1 MGLKISYSVGVAFLL
16 ILAIVAIA
24 FWWFVPSRAEP
35 TAAMG
40 ALAPRIEQTKSGIAV
55 TGMYAARDT
64 SGNLVLPVFVW
75 KNSSCSAT
83 FPMAEHD
90 VAVSENWNEY
100 EGLHTSIRT
109 HGRLSLTLPN
119 DRSSVEGEIYVRTD
133 VNPPSV
139 FNPTPI
145 PTPTPM
151 PTPAAGYPPTP
162 VPTPTPTYTK
172 LISAPLEKVYPRR
185 DDNMVTVSLERGS
198 TAAFPGPDATRTPFA
213 NDYRAV
219 DVVLRVDDVDQA
231 ECEAIT
237 ATAFW
242 EDLGSAT
249 VYVHPSSNCDDIP
262 DGGDEGDQ
270 LTKESDNDCDVM
282 WEAEETVRIY
292 YGKMDTP
299 DIIGLASLTAGNIT
313 GSAWSLGVYDIPVV
327 LGHYH
332 MQVRVIPGIAT
343 DDVRFVL
350 AVPTSIINTDLEL
363 RDYALH
369 DWIGTINTSYLS
381 STLQIENVPYTAYA
395 VNTVSRGFEHT
406 YVLIFGDN

>member
-35 TAAMG
+35 TAAAG

-55 TGMYAARDT
+55 TGMYAVRDT
-64 SGNLVLPVFVW
+64 AAPYALVLPEFMW
-75 KNSSCSAT
+75 ESNECLAT
-83 FPMAEHD
+83 FPMAEHATD
-90 VAVSENWNEY
+90 SENWNEY

-119 DRSSVEGEIYVRTD
+119 DRSSVTGEMYVGMVTAT
-133 VNPPSV
+133 S
-139 FNPTPI
+139 
-145 PTPTPM
+145 TPTTTPLYDDTYA
-151 PTPAAGYPPTP
+151 PTI
-162 VPTPTPTYTK
+162 YTK
-172 LISAPLEKVYPRR
+172 LTAIPLEKAYPRR
-185 DDNMVTVSLERGS
+185 DDNMVTVSLERGG
-198 TAAFPGPDATRTPFA
+198 TAAFPGPDSPPAPFA
-213 NDYRAV
+213 NDYR
-219 DVVLRVDDVDQA
+219 VVEVMLEVDDVDQA

-292 YGKMDTP
+292 YGKMDTH
-299 DIIGLASLTAGNIT
+299 DTIGLASLTAGNIT

-332 MQVRVIPGIAT
+332 MQVRVIPGTPT
-343 DDVRFVL
+343 DEVRFVL

-363 RDYALH
+363 RDYELH
-369 DWIGTINTSYLS
+369 DWIGTINTSYPS

-395 VNTVSRGFEHT
+395 VNTVRRGFEHT
-406 YVLIFGDN
+406 YTLVFGGN